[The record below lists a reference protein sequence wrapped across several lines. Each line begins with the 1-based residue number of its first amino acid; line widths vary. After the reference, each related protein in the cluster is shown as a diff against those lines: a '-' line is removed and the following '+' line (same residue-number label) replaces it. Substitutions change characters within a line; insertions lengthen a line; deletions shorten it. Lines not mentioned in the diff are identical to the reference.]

1 MRIQMRAI
9 TWNRPYKR
17 ECGFIFGAWDLEF
30 AKNRR
35 FLLKWTHMRTGV
47 ATVPLDWGRCPRW
60 LFERMTRLGRGIC
73 VAIVE
78 EFGPEELLKRLSDP
92 VWFQSLGSVMGFDWN
107 SSGLTVTTMGALK
120 EAVRG
125 MEADL
130 GVYICGGKRVSRK
143 TPEETLAW
151 GQKLGWDEQKT
162 GRLVNASKMAAKVD
176 SALIQDG
183 FSIYAHNLL
192 FTGSG
197 EWAVVQQGMNVGLQK
212 ARRYHWLGEGVDDFT
227 IEPHS
232 GIASDARLAPLN
244 LTAKE
249 SSQNKEIAADL
260 VKLEPSRFLND
271 FQKLA
276 HDSAKEMPRVA
287 NPDGKSLGSQ
297 GRLFGFS
304 EMELNNV
311 EFHWHPVVSEKFD
324 LKRLKKTI
332 EKAHFLAPENF
343 TGLLAGEGIGPK
355 TIRAL
360 SLVAE
365 IVYGAKP
372 SYEDPAR
379 YTFAVGGKDGTPFPV
394 DRATYD
400 RMLVALERGIEQSKT
415 GPREIDQAKRR
426 LETVSYPF

>member
-1 MRIQMRAI
+1 
-9 TWNRPYKR
+9 
-17 ECGFIFGAWDLEF
+17 
-30 AKNRR
+30 
-35 FLLKWTHMRTGV
+35 MRTGI

-92 VWFQSLGSVMGFDWN
+92 AWFQSLGCVMGFDWN

-125 MEADL
+125 METDL
-130 GVYICGGKRVSRK
+130 GFYVCGGKRVSRK
-143 TPEETLAW
+143 TPEETIAW
-151 GQKLGWDEQKT
+151 GQKLGWNEQKT
-162 GRLVNASKMAAKVD
+162 GELVRASKMAAKVD
-176 SALIQDG
+176 SALVQDG
-183 FSIYAHNLL
+183 FSIYAHNLI
-192 FTGSG
+192 FTASG
-197 EWAVVQQGMNVGLQK
+197 KWAVIQQGMNVDAQK
-212 ARRYHWLGEGVDDFT
+212 ARRYHWLSDGVKDFD

-232 GIASDARLAPLN
+232 GIASDARLKPLN

-249 SSQNKEIAADL
+249 SQKNKAIAADL
-260 VKLEPSRFLND
+260 VKEAPAAFLKD

-276 HDSAKEMPRVA
+276 AQNSKTMPCVSSPA
-287 NPDGKSLGSQ
+287 GSNLGTQ
-297 GRLFGFS
+297 GRLPGFVD
-304 EMELNNV
+304 MELNNV
-311 EFHWHPVVSEKFD
+311 EFHWHPVASEKFD
-324 LKRLKKTI
+324 LKRLKKTV
-332 EKAHFLAPENF
+332 EKAHSSAPQNFLQ
-343 TGLLAGEGIGPK
+343 LLAGEGIGPK

-372 SYEDPAR
+372 SYDDPAR

-400 RMLVALERGIEQSKT
+400 KTLAAMERGIIASKS
-415 GPREIDQAKRR
+415 GAKEIDAAKRR
-426 LETVSYPF
+426 LETIAYPF